1 MNVTGNS
8 LQSFTTV
15 ISSIE
20 SGHRGIQSLGST
32 DIGRSFFPFD
42 MLFTGL
48 QSQTQCMISLCIN
61 RHTDNTS
68 HDVTFIFLS
77 RRHVSS
83 VRSTVRH
90 RDTETLCRSHNHVST
105 PFSRRGQQHE
115 THHVSHNR
123 QQRPISVYPIG
134 ECFIITYLTVSSRVL
149 DNSTEHIRGKLE
161 RIIITVNQ
169 LDSLRGRT
177 GD

>member
-15 ISSIE
+15 ISGIE

-90 RDTETLCRSHNHVST
+90 RDTETLGCSDNHVST
-105 PFSRRGQQHE
+105 PFSRRGQQGKAQNIGGNGNF
-115 THHVSHNR
+115 TVR
-123 QQRPISVYPIG
+123 VMCFLRKVGIVFYISAGIRILKNAG
-134 ECFIITYLTVSSRVL
+134 EDFR
-149 DNSTEHIRGKLE
+149 
-161 RIIITVNQ
+161 
-169 LDSLRGRT
+169 
-177 GD
+177 